1 MLLLLASDSVAVFIV
16 FLAADVDVVVD
27 DVVAVVAV
35 VYNLVVSILCY
46 VSLEKYIYGK
56 TAPLILE
63 NGHTSCRGFNK
74 NYNMK
79 KTVNN
84 KSYSNIEYKT
94 KLTDYSTLIR
104 DL

>member
-1 MLLLLASDSVAVFIV
+1 MLLLLACDSVVVFMV
-16 FLAADVDVVVD
+16 FLAADVVDVVVV
-27 DVVAVVAV
+27 VVAAV

-74 NYNMK
+74 KYNIK
-79 KTVNN
+79 KKVNN
-84 KSYSNIEYKT
+84 KTYSKIEYKNQ
-94 KLTDYSTLIR
+94 SN
-104 DL
+104 